1 MTEQEKEEFS
11 FIKEKIKEK
20 PVNKK
25 RLLRHGIYTVGFAVL
40 FGVVACFVF
49 TFLRPKMEEWL
60 YPKEDGKI
68 TFPEDELVMETEQ
81 PATEQLLEKE
91 TQATEETEEET
102 EQGTQTQ
109 ANAVRELE
117 ISDYQMLQN
126 KIYAVG
132 KEANRSVVTV
142 TGVTSDTDWYNNVY
156 ESNGQASGVII
167 GNNGSEL
174 LILTEHNVVQE
185 AEQIHVTFINDVTV
199 DAALKKYDGNTG
211 IAILT
216 VGLNLIDESTKNELT
231 YASLGNS
238 LAVSQG
244 NIVIAIGSPLGT
256 NYSVGIGNITSVGN
270 VIQTVDAAYTV
281 FTTDIVGNS
290 NSNGVLLNMEGEIVG
305 LVMQGYGGGGE
316 NATLTAVSISE
327 LKKLIEMLSNGM
339 DIPYLGIMAV
349 TVTDQISEAY
359 DLPQGIYIKEVLLD
373 SPAFEAGLQ
382 SGDVIVEMNGEAIY
396 SIEAYESKL
405 LELTPGEEVEIAV
418 SRQGM
423 DEYLSVKYSVTAG
436 KL

>member
-349 TVTDQISEAY
+349 TVTDQISTFRR
-359 DLPQGIYIKEVLLD
+359 
-373 SPAFEAGLQ
+373 AF
-382 SGDVIVEMNGEAIY
+382 I
-396 SIEAYESKL
+396 
-405 LELTPGEEVEIAV
+405 
-418 SRQGM
+418 
-423 DEYLSVKYSVTAG
+423 
-436 KL
+436 